1 MVVLSHAISLLS
13 LLMNCKGAWPLVSS
27 PIILAMFAVGMD
39 GRSGL
44 VGSRSALWAVGY
56 LSSLASG
63 TLGTWL
69 SARRIARKDETPV
82 QNKTAM
88 SAWWGIWKPYATLLS
103 FGLIPKAGIATE
115 LLRRSVPSKRQWH
128 DLALRCP

>member
-1 MVVLSHAISLLS
+1 
-13 LLMNCKGAWPLVSS
+13 
-27 PIILAMFAVGMD
+27 MFAVGMD
-39 GRSGL
+39 DRSGL
-44 VGSRSALWAVGY
+44 VGCY

-69 SARRIARKDETPV
+69 SARRIAKKAETPV

-88 SAWWGIWKPYATLLS
+88 SAWWGIWKPYATLLA

-115 LLRRSVPSKRQWH
+115 LLRRSVPSKRQ
-128 DLALRCP
+128 